1 MSGEDNC
8 FQHPILLSGHVSIL
22 SILENV
28 KVSQLRIIKSLYT
41 YMLHVSIINLNSND
55 LNFLYFLPCFDNFSF
70 NENVDIKF
78 SAHMTFLVYVHNQ
91 FMIMNM
97 FINKKKSIHII
108 ADTTVKFYFTV

>member
-1 MSGEDNC
+1 MSEEDNC

-41 YMLHVSIINLNSND
+41 YMLHVAIINLNSND
-55 LNFLYFLPCFDNFSF
+55 LNFLHFLPCFDNFSF

-78 SAHMTFLVYVHNQ
+78 NAHMTFLVYVHN
-91 FMIMNM
+91 
-97 FINKKKSIHII
+97 
-108 ADTTVKFYFTV
+108 